1 MEQVVSHLNDNW
13 KIYSFFVSVMLMA
26 GLYWLSKYF
35 ATKTELA
42 AHVNSQEERLKLNEL
57 KFKDHQI
64 EHYKLRDK
72 VHEIDSH
79 VKHLPSAG
87 ESAALRE
94 EIARL
99 NGRLEGME
107 PLFKQVLNNVNILF
121 ENELRG
127 DKN

>member
-1 MEQVVSHLNDNW
+1 MEHVFSHLNSNW
-13 KIYSFFVSVMLMA
+13 KIYALFASILLMA

-35 ATKTELA
+35 ATKKEFED
-42 AHVNSQEERLKLNEL
+42 HVSKQEARFKENEL
-57 KFKDHQI
+57 KFKSHQV
-64 EHYKLRDK
+64 EHYQLRDL
-72 VHEIDSH
+72 VHEIDGH
-79 VKHLPSAG
+79 VKHLPSAR

>member
-1 MEQVVSHLNDNW
+1 MEQVFSHLNDNW
-13 KIYSFFVSVMLMA
+13 KIYSFFGAVLAMA

-35 ATKTELA
+35 ATKKELE
-42 AHVNSQEERLKLNEL
+42 AHVISQEERFKLNEL